1 MFFVVKSFYSE
12 IYNNDICN
20 QMANT
25 IARMNRLNQ
34 LFATKKENLLSIYFT
49 AGYPELNTTV
59 DIAEA
64 LEKAGADFL
73 EIGFPYSDPVADGP
87 TIQHSSQT
95 ALDNGMNLNLLFE
108 QLKDLRSR
116 VNIPVLLMGYVNP
129 IVQYGV
135 ERFCKAAA
143 AAGVDGIIVPDLPMY
158 EYEMLYSNHF
168 TDNGLSNIFLVTP
181 QTSEERI
188 RKIDELSNSFIY
200 LLSSSSITGGS
211 LQLTD
216 SIEGYYNRIKTMEL
230 KNPTIIG
237 FGISDHRSFSKACEY
252 ANGAIVGSAFVKLL
266 AEDDYMSKIPAFIGG
281 IKS

>member
-1 MFFVVKSFYSE
+1 MS
-12 IYNNDICN
+12 
-20 QMANT
+20 NT
-25 IARMNRLNQ
+25 IRPMNRLNQ
-34 LFATKKENLLSIYFT
+34 LFTTKKENLLSIYFT

-59 DIAEA
+59 NIAEA
-64 LEKAGADFL
+64 LENAGADFL

-95 ALDNGMNLNLLFE
+95 ALDKGMNLNLLFE
-108 QLKDLRSR
+108 QLKELRSR
-116 VNIPVLLMGYVNP
+116 VSIPVLLMGYVNP

-158 EYEMLYSNHF
+158 EYELLYSNHF
-168 TDNGLSNIFLVTP
+168 EDNGLSNIFLVTP
-181 QTSEERI
+181 QTSAERI
-188 RKIDELSNSFIY
+188 SKIDELSNSFIY
-200 LLSSSSITGGS
+200 LLSSSSITGGN

-216 SIEGYYNRIKTMEL
+216 SIEAYYKRIKAMQL

-237 FGISDHRSFSKACEY
+237 FGISDKRSFSKACQY

-266 AEDDYMSKIPAFIGG
+266 AEEKYMEKIPAFIGE